1 MSCVIGPEW
10 EEGMKKREESGN
22 EEEERGRLHEE
33 KNCSKSSDEEEGK
46 CPFDGVV
53 ISFNLAWFPD
63 FVKWKTLSLLIMT
76 P

>member
-1 MSCVIGPEW
+1 
-10 EEGMKKREESGN
+10 MKKREESGN

-46 CPFDGVV
+46 CLFDGVA
-53 ISFNLAWFPD
+53 ISFNLAWFSD
-63 FVKWKTLSLLIMT
+63 FVKRKVPSSPIMI